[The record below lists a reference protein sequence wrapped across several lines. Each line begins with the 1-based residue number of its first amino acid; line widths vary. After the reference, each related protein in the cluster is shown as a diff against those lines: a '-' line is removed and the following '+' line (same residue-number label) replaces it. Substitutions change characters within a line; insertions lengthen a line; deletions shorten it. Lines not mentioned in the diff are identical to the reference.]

1 MLQQGRKFTADNLK
15 CLEKKLL
22 GSIYYRMKAL
32 GNLGEDLR
40 KWEFTLDW
48 VLSESGGSCV
58 TILVSLFNR
67 VGRLGGG

>member
-1 MLQQGRKFTADNLK
+1 
-15 CLEKKLL
+15 
-22 GSIYYRMKAL
+22 MKAL

>member
-48 VLSESGGSCV
+48 VLSENV
-58 TILVSLFNR
+58 VILGLSISINVIYSEQ
-67 VGRLGGG
+67 